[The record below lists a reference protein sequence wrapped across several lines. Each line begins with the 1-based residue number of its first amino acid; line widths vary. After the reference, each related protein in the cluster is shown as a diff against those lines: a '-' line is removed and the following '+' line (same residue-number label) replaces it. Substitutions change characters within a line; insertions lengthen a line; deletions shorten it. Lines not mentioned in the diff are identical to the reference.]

1 MSFYIQR
8 DGQPKEFSIQALID
22 MVKNGSLRSDEFV
35 FDGRMQKW
43 VGATQ
48 VAELAEAWQG
58 AKSGGGAAGAAKS
71 GAAPAAAPGAAPA
84 ATPAMAPAAA
94 SGGGDK
100 KRSKKF
106 SETSWFMSAVTYEEG
121 GLTPSELAP
130 MEAGDKFENL
140 PPVPDELRK
149 KFSLSVADID
159 DKPAAKKK

>member
-8 DGQPKEFSIQALID
+8 DGQPKEYPIQALID

-48 VAELAEAWQG
+48 VAELADAWKAVQSGG
-58 AKSGGGAAGAAKS
+58 AKAAS
-71 GAAPAAAPGAAPA
+71 APAAAPSAQ
-84 ATPAMAPAAA
+84 APAAA
-94 SGGGDK
+94 GGDK

-149 KFSLSVADID
+149 KFSLSIADLD
-159 DKPAAKKK
+159 ANKKK

>member
-22 MVKNGSLRSDEFV
+22 MVKNGGLRADEFV

-48 VAELAEAWQG
+48 VAELADAWK
-58 AKSGGGAAGAAKS
+58 AVKGGAPAAS
-71 GAAPAAAPGAAPA
+71 APAIAPAAPAGKE
-84 ATPAMAPAAA
+84 
-94 SGGGDK
+94 GDK

-149 KFSLSVADID
+149 KFSLSIADLD
-159 DKPAAKKK
+159 EGSKKK

>member
-8 DGQPKEFSIQALID
+8 DGQPKEYPIQALID

-48 VAELAEAWQG
+48 VAELADAWKAVQ
-58 AKSGGGAAGAAKS
+58 AAGGKPASAAAAAPS
-71 GAAPAAAPGAAPA
+71 AQAPAA
-84 ATPAMAPAAA
+84 
-94 SGGGDK
+94 GGDK

-149 KFSLSVADID
+149 KFSLSIADLD
-159 DKPAAKKK
+159 ANKKK

>member
-22 MVKNGSLRSDEFV
+22 MVKSGGLRADEFV

-48 VAELAEAWQG
+48 VAELADAWKS
-58 AKSGGGAAGAAKS
+58 AKGGAAAGPAPAI
-71 GAAPAAAPGAAPA
+71 APAAAQ
-84 ATPAMAPAAA
+84 
-94 SGGGDK
+94 GGDK

-121 GLTPSELAP
+121 GLTPSEMAP

-149 KFSLSVADID
+149 KFSLSIADLD
-159 DKPAAKKK
+159 DGGKKK

>member
-8 DGQPKEFSIQALID
+8 DGQPKEFSIEALVD

-48 VAELAEAWQG
+48 VAELADAWRH
-58 AKSGGGAAGAAKS
+58 ARGGAGAA
-71 GAAPAAAPGAAPA
+71 AAAPA

-94 SGGGDK
+94 GGDK

-149 KFSLSVADID
+149 KFSLSVADLD
-159 DKPAAKKK
+159 EKPAAKKK

>member
-8 DGQPKEFSIQALID
+8 DGQPKEFSLDALID
-22 MVKNGSLRSDEFV
+22 MVKNGSLRADEYV
-35 FDGRMQKW
+35 FDGRTQKW

-48 VAELAEAWQG
+48 VAELSQAWKDAKAPG
-58 AKSGGGAAGAAKS
+58 APAPAIAP
-71 GAAPAAAPGAAPA
+71 APAAAEKVA
-84 ATPAMAPAAA
+84 
-94 SGGGDK
+94 DK

-130 MEAGDKFENL
+130 GEAGDRFENL

-149 KFSLSVADID
+149 KFSLSIADLD
-159 DKPAAKKK
+159 AGDTKKKK

>member
-8 DGQPKEFSIQALID
+8 DGQPKEFPIQALID

-48 VAELAEAWQG
+48 VAELADAWKAVQAGG
-58 AKSGGGAAGAAKS
+58 AKPAAAPAVA
-71 GAAPAAAPGAAPA
+71 AAPAAAQAA
-84 ATPAMAPAAA
+84 ATPAATAA
-94 SGGGDK
+94 DK

-140 PPVPDELRK
+140 PPVPEELRK
-149 KFSLSVADID
+149 KFSLSVADLD
-159 DKPAAKKK
+159 AGKKK

>member
-8 DGQPKEFSIQALID
+8 DGQPKEFSIEALVD

-48 VAELAEAWQG
+48 VAELSDAWQA
-58 AKSGGGAAGAAKS
+58 AKSGGGGSAKGAAT
-71 GAAPAAAPGAAPA
+71 PA
-84 ATPAMAPAAA
+84 ATPAMAPV
-94 SGGGDK
+94 GGTDK

-159 DKPAAKKK
+159 DKPAGKKK

>member
-8 DGQPKEFSIQALID
+8 DGQPKEFTIQALID
-22 MVKNGSLRSDEFV
+22 MVKNGGLRADEFV

-48 VAELAEAWQG
+48 VAELSEAWK
-58 AKSGGGAAGAAKS
+58 AVKGGAAA
-71 GAAPAAAPGAAPA
+71 
-84 ATPAMAPAAA
+84 PAMAPAAA
-94 SGGGDK
+94 APAQAADK

-149 KFSLSVADID
+149 KFSLSIADLD
-159 DKPAAKKK
+159 ESGKKK